1 MHVADKWNM
10 GSVADLQQFISQNGF
25 AVLVSANFNASHV
38 PLLLASDEGEMGVLY
53 GHLARAN
60 SHAKTIHG
68 EQVLAIFSGPHSYI
82 SPTWYAATPAVPT
95 WNYGAV
101 HAVGRVELTSD
112 EQTLKIID
120 ATINKY
126 EPTLLQQDNIM
137 PEQYKS
143 KLAKAIVGFKIVLTS
158 IQGQDKLGQ
167 HRKMEDQ
174 QGVVAGLSAS
184 PSLDAKQLLNYM
196 QQKNIG
202 MGV

>member
-10 GSVADLQQFISQNGF
+10 GSIADLQQFISQNGF

-38 PLLLASDEGEMGVLY
+38 PLLIASDEGEMGVLY
-53 GHLARAN
+53 GHLARSNA
-60 SHAKTIHG
+60 HAKTISG
-68 EQVLAIFSGPHSYI
+68 EPVLAIFSGPHSYI

-101 HAVGRVELTSD
+101 HAVGTVELTSD
-112 EQTLKIID
+112 EKTLKILE
-120 ATINKY
+120 ATIKKY
-126 EPTLLQQDNIM
+126 EPELLQQDNIM

-143 KLAKAIVGFKIVLTS
+143 KLAKAIVGFKIVLTK

-167 HRKMEDQ
+167 HRKIEDQ

-184 PSLDAKQLLNYM
+184 TSLDAQQLLNYM